1 MNEFM
6 IDECCP
12 SIMNYVKATYN
23 GENCM
28 SQLTRIA
35 KVLRRNTTG
44 PGITPRQVAKLAN
57 VPVEAVYKRVSD
69 LRILEGRQIFSNHRT
84 VNGKR
89 KMFYRFA
96 GNSAVA

>member
-1 MNEFM
+1 VIVNVSEKMPNF
-6 IDECCP
+6 
-12 SIMNYVKATYN
+12 N

-35 KVLRRNTTG
+35 KVLRRNNTG
-44 PGITPRQVAKLAN
+44 TGITPRHVAKLAN
-57 VPVEAVYKRVSD
+57 VPVENVYKRVSD
-69 LRILEGRQIFSNHRT
+69 LRILEGRQIYSNYRT

-96 GNSAVA
+96 GNSAAA